1 MKKKKTNCRH
11 NNSPSETINKKL
23 LIVFTQ
29 QKYEKK
35 IDSPE
40 REVVS

>member
-1 MKKKKTNCRH
+1 MKTNRRH

-23 LIVFTQ
+23 LIVLTLQ
-29 QKYEKK
+29 MYEKK

-40 REVVS
+40 R